1 MAAGRRPGAISN
13 SRRGERMTLLEK
25 RIAIL
30 LALLAQES
38 EELLMLLQRGLSAKQ
53 AEMLLEVPAQPRD
66 KE

>member
-1 MAAGRRPGAISN
+1 
-13 SRRGERMTLLEK
+13 MTLLEK